1 MSLEENETEIKITD
15 SKEKNT
21 SETQME
27 LELGDVIKLFA
38 PQNEKFNNNIFII
51 DYIDKSKILLTNVD
65 TLENIRLK
73 IDQNGYIGD
82 GSIKQLSILSRSEE
96 KGYARQ
102 NHLLPGKWINIYFG
116 GEFPVIITG
125 KITNLEEDMI
135 EIKTVDNE
143 TIYINFEYKGI
154 PEDLPIETIEIREKP
169 SIKEDKEQIEDE
181 MIPELE
187 LERELVAPEKVEL
200 PIPVEKVKA
209 EIREF
214 ILKADQIKFGDE
226 ELGPIAQFID
236 VSEKKQRYSI
246 EQQVSD
252 LLDDLLST
260 VPTAQRTERVL
271 NNIHTIIERF
281 KQLRTIFSK
290 MDEYGNVLGALTF
303 EADYKPLLKYFQSF
317 SKNLYWILPVVK
329 NKRKIYDFQNDA
341 TNDVI
346 FIQLDSDL
354 KNIDEL
360 IKNYRSNNL
369 IGDDNKYSSLYKQL
383 DNYFTPF
390 ENIDDENVM
399 NIITEKHVEDNINII
414 TDGLGDLYSTV
425 VSNSALRSKRFFIQK
440 YNLGLNKLVATSLTG
455 NRMIATQVK
464 LTNDDV
470 MSVKSFITLPEP
482 TIRFS
487 KVNLPGTS
495 ILDKSNLNSMFLNYW
510 ELLKKNTYVNVINID
525 NLNQEIE
532 YNEDNFV
539 NNIKNYVLSISD
551 EERKGLTKTE
561 IYNEFIKKIIP
572 KTRVLFNLMKK
583 YIKGKLSIID
593 LVGYLEPFL
602 IYSDNLTYMQYKD
615 ITSFIDKKISE
626 YNKEFIEK
634 AKLFNS
640 LIVTISRNNRG
651 ADKVFSN
658 IYSIISII
666 SDNNKMRYEVFS
678 SYDIDY
684 SKDTPFTNSEILRK
698 INLKDYGR
706 LYTSAIALQNEN
718 FIYPNDLAS
727 ILDTQKKDIYK
738 NIEKDKSSEECKN
751 IIVAKRY
758 PNEEEVMKDNDV
770 EIYFDKTLDTTNY
783 GLIGD
788 YEKEMATKSPEDF
801 LKHMVED
808 LQKKQGINQTEAEYL
823 ADTLI
828 TGYKRVLDGQ
838 YAIVYKF
845 TGSEEDEFI
854 YYVRKDGKWVL
865 DDSKISKTIINST
878 ESNLLCN
885 LQDKCITAT
894 NPTEKEDAKKQKQE
908 KCEGITLN
916 ELELQRD
923 ALNDIINEFDSK
935 YYKTKEEYHKFV
947 TNQFQYYLNILPIIN
962 KIETDKMLKYNN
974 QKYKLAG
981 NDETEPLIMSP
992 FQGLLNMILAQ
1003 EDFVKK
1009 QNDIVRF
1016 VNNFTRTAYTHNY
1029 GPLGKMES
1037 TSWLYCIKTGTKLL
1051 PVFKNEMA
1059 VAWIKDPETYNDFVD
1074 ELIAKIGKKSDDGD
1088 WWTAEGSGWRIKKI
1102 DFDVEEG
1109 YEEGFK
1115 VSSRAVLSKELGE
1128 TILLAKTQAY
1138 SDTPETKIINNII
1151 NAVTFSL
1158 GINLEH
1164 QKTFIINCVAN
1175 KLLEILPKESDYKKF
1190 VKDMLNKN
1198 KVVPSFTDL
1207 YNSTILYNTLGMILI
1222 AIQTSIPSIKT
1233 RKTYPGCVRSFRG
1246 FPFEGNG
1253 DFTSLDYISCVAYDM
1268 RRATVEPWNVMM
1280 KKNQQ
1285 YIFDKIKVAINGTD
1299 KVSGLVEIPDVKRKM
1314 GDKTE
1319 FLLTNPQDDIPE
1331 EHNIAQWTQFLPP
1344 LVQFKLKNVVNISS
1358 EFKDA
1363 LLRDLKSGSHKQSEK
1378 IGVINFKIIQF
1389 SFAIQSAIQDILLKQ
1404 SAILK
1409 NANNVPYLENA
1420 CCNELGSTNALGFF
1434 IKKDEN
1440 ILQYNKIIEN
1450 LTNILGDIERY
1461 TKSIMLCSEVNTKNR
1476 YPEISNTFDEKTI
1489 YSGYV
1494 HFCKFKT
1501 ILAIPEYLLPICSDK
1516 PEQLINP
1523 SDSLTEIIKKLKNDG
1538 RNYTLENFL
1547 RMLQLVAK
1555 NNTIDID
1562 YDNPALSSISALVS
1576 VIENI
1581 DAEDDEIVEPAL
1593 RKLILNSLDTFN
1605 IASDS
1610 ISKET
1615 KALNDYLLRNNEH
1628 MKEDIIKFVND
1639 NKGNNENITKRTLK
1653 NMTSFVNTL
1662 NKWYSEDSSIDY
1674 DKNIS
1679 NDSLYNSIN
1688 FYKMFIDNL
1697 VSVFPNIILNKVDY
1711 TNVSIPSYWGFSTTH
1726 NNKLRKNIKNYYDS
1740 LKVFYDDI
1748 SLQNILTSIQN
1759 TSKNIKI
1766 ISKVIPAF
1774 TSIQLK
1780 DKVLKPIFDE
1790 RTSKLLF
1797 EYLLLRIFINYIDL
1811 SEDKDMIVR
1820 QIEKETTIEDIF
1832 TVDYVQEKDTRT
1844 DIDIS
1849 SKNQK
1854 DVILLKGDQ
1863 KELRH
1868 KTAYL
1873 ISIFMKIMETHKDSI
1888 NISYEQIQDT
1898 IFKLKESEKTQITER
1913 LKKLSDEERDADT
1926 ILKINKLGPWDKGL
1940 RKGLTQYVAETYDE
1954 EREFMDEMERIE
1966 RNVKNKMKN
1975 VNDENIDMYVED
1987 FIQEKEIADD
1997 IERDAYDIGFL
2008 TEDYM
2013 DGNYDAV
2020 DAPEIDN
2027 YDDYN

>member
-1 MSLEENETEIKITD
+1 MSLEKNETDNKTKNINGND
-15 SKEKNT
+15 SKET
-21 SETQME
+21 SIE
-27 LELGDVIKLFA
+27 LELGDVIKLTA
-38 PQNEKFNNNIFII
+38 PDNQKYNNHTFII

-65 TLENIRLK
+65 TLENIKLK
-73 IDQNGYIGD
+73 IYENGNIGD

-102 NHLLPGKWINIYFG
+102 NNLLPGKWINIYFG
-116 GEFPVIITG
+116 GEFPVILTG
-125 KITNLEEDMI
+125 EITNLEEDMI
-135 EIKTVDNE
+135 EIKTIDGE

-169 SIKEDKEQIEDE
+169 SIQEEKEQIIEE
-181 MIPELE
+181 PEIQEEIMLPELQI
-187 LERELVAPEKVEL
+187 EREFKEEKVEI
-200 PIPVEKVKA
+200 PIPVEKVRA

-214 ILKADQIKFGDE
+214 ILKADQIRFGDE
-226 ELGPIAQFID
+226 ELGPVAQFVD

-260 VPTAQRTERVL
+260 VPTSQRTERVL
-271 NNIHTIIERF
+271 NNIHTIVERF
-281 KQLRTIFSK
+281 KQLRTIFSQK
-290 MDEYGNVLGALTF
+290 DEYGNILSSLTF
-303 EADYKPLLKYFQSF
+303 EADYKPLLNYFQSF

-329 NKRKIYDFQNDA
+329 NKRKIYDFQNDS
-341 TNDVI
+341 TSDVI
-346 FIQLDSDL
+346 YIQLDSDL
-354 KNIDEL
+354 KNIDEI

-369 IGDDNKYSSLYKQL
+369 NSDDNKYSSLYKQL

-390 ENIDDENVM
+390 ENIDDENLSD
-399 NIITEKHVEDNINII
+399 IIIEKHVGDNINII
-414 TDGLGDLYSTV
+414 TDGLGELYSTV

-440 YNLGLNKLVATSLTG
+440 YNLGLKKLVATSLTG
-455 NRMIATQVK
+455 NRMLSTRVN

-487 KVNLPGTS
+487 KINLPGTS
-495 ILDKSNLNSMFLNYW
+495 ILDKSNLNSIFLNYW
-510 ELLKKNTYVNVINID
+510 ELLKKNTYVNIINID
-525 NLNQEIE
+525 NITQEIE

-539 NNIKNYVLSISD
+539 NNIKNYVLSIPD
-551 EERKGLTKTE
+551 EERKGLSKNE

-572 KTRVLFNLMKK
+572 KTRILFNLMKK
-583 YIKGKLSIID
+583 YIKGKLSIVE
-593 LVGYLEPFL
+593 LVGYLEPFM

-615 ITSFIDKKISE
+615 ITNFIDEKISE
-626 YNKEFIEK
+626 YNKNFIEQ

-640 LIVTISRNNRG
+640 LIRIILRHNRSSN
-651 ADKVFSN
+651 AVFEN
-658 IYSIISII
+658 MYSIISSI
-666 SDNNKMRYEVFS
+666 SDKNNIRNEVFS

-684 SKDTPFTNSEILRK
+684 TKETPFSNSEILRK
-698 INLKDYGR
+698 ITIKDYGR
-706 LYTSAIALQNEN
+706 LYASSIALQNEVL
-718 FIYPNDLAS
+718 IYPNDLTS
-727 ILDTQKKDIYK
+727 ILDTQKKDIDK
-738 NIEKDKSSEECKN
+738 NISNDTSSEECRN

-758 PNEEEVMKDNDV
+758 NSEEELMKDNNI
-770 EIYFDKTLDTTNY
+770 EIYFDKNLDTTNY
-783 GLIGD
+783 GLIHD
-788 YEKEMATKSPEDF
+788 YEKEMATKTPDDF
-801 LKHMVED
+801 LKHIIED
-808 LQKKQGINQTEAEYL
+808 LQKKQGINQSEAEYL

-828 TGYKRVLDGQ
+828 SGYKQVLDGQ
-838 YAIVYKF
+838 YAIIYKF
-845 TGSEEDEFI
+845 TGSEEDEFV
-854 YYVRKDGKWVL
+854 YYIRKDGKWML
-865 DDSKISKTIINST
+865 DDTKINKNIINST

-885 LQDKCITAT
+885 LQDKCISTT
-894 NPTEKEDAKKQKQE
+894 SSKQSEE
-908 KCEGITLN
+908 KCEGVSLN

-923 ALNDIINEFDSK
+923 ALKEIINEFDSK
-935 YYKTKEEYHKFV
+935 YYKTKQQYHEFV

-962 KIETDKMLKYNN
+962 KIETDKLLKYNN
-974 QKYKLAG
+974 QKYKLSG
-981 NDETEPLIMSP
+981 SEESDPLIVSP
-992 FQGLLNMILAQ
+992 FQTLLNMILAQ

-1037 TSWLYCIKTGTKLL
+1037 TYWLYCIKTGTKLL

-1059 VAWIKDPETYNDFVD
+1059 IAWIKDPETYNEFLDG
-1074 ELIAKIGKKSDDGD
+1074 LIAKIGKKSDDGD

-1115 VSSRAVLSKELGE
+1115 VSSRDVISKDLGE
-1128 TILLAKTQAY
+1128 TLLVAKPQSY
-1138 SDTPETKIINNII
+1138 NETPETKIINNII
-1151 NAVTFSL
+1151 NAMTFTL

-1164 QKTFIINCVAN
+1164 QKSFIINCVTN

-1207 YNSTILYNTLGMILI
+1207 YNSSVLYNTLGMILI
-1222 AIQTSIPSIKT
+1222 SIQTSIPSIKT

-1246 FPFEGNG
+1246 YPFEGNG
-1253 DFTSLDYISCVAYDM
+1253 DFTSLDYISCVSYDM
-1268 RRATVEPWNVMM
+1268 RRATIEPWNVMM
-1280 KKNQQ
+1280 KKNKQ
-1285 YIFDKIKVAINGTD
+1285 YVFDKIKVAIDGTE
-1299 KVSGLVEIPDVKRKM
+1299 KVRGLVEIPDVKRKM
-1314 GDKTE
+1314 EDKTE
-1319 FLLTNPQDDIPE
+1319 FLLSNPLDDIPE

-1344 LVQFKLKNVVNISS
+1344 LVQFKLKNVVNVSS
-1358 EFKDA
+1358 EFKEA

-1389 SFAIQSAIQDILLKQ
+1389 SFAIQSAIQDILVKQ
-1404 SAILK
+1404 TAILK

-1420 CCNELGSTNALGFF
+1420 CCNELGNNNALGFF
-1434 IKKDEN
+1434 MKQDEN
-1440 ILQYNKIIEN
+1440 ISQYNKFVEN
-1450 LTNILGDIERY
+1450 LTNILDDIERY
-1461 TKSIMLCSEVNTKNR
+1461 TKSIILCSEVNTKNK
-1476 YPEISNTFDEKTI
+1476 YPEISTTFDEQTI
-1489 YSGYV
+1489 YSAFV

-1501 ILAIPEYLLPICSDK
+1501 VIAIPEYLLPICSEK
-1516 PEQLINP
+1516 PEQIINP
-1523 SDSLTEIIKKLKNDG
+1523 NDSLTEIIKKLKHDG

-1555 NNTIDID
+1555 HNIINID

-1581 DAEDDEIVEPAL
+1581 DAEDDEVVEPAL

-1605 IASDS
+1605 IASDT

-1615 KALNDYLLRNNEH
+1615 KALNDYLLRNNEN
-1628 MKEDIIKFVND
+1628 MKEDIIKFIND
-1639 NKGNNENITKRTLK
+1639 NKGNNQNITKRSLK
-1653 NMTSFVNTL
+1653 NLTSFVNTL
-1662 NKWYSEDSSIDY
+1662 NKWYSEDSSINL

-1688 FYKMFIDNL
+1688 YYKMFIDNL
-1697 VSVFPNIILNKVDY
+1697 ISVFPNIIINKVDY
-1711 TNVSIPSYWGFSTTH
+1711 TNVNIPSYWGFSNIH
-1726 NNKLRKNIKNYYDS
+1726 NIKLKNNIKNYYDS
-1740 LKVFYDDI
+1740 LKVFYDDV
-1748 SLQNILTSIQN
+1748 SLQKLLNTIQK
-1759 TSKNIKI
+1759 TSKNIKL

-1780 DKVLKPIFDE
+1780 DKMLKPIFDE

-1820 QIEKETTIEDIF
+1820 QVSRETTIEEIF

-1844 DIDIS
+1844 DIEFS
-1849 SKNQK
+1849 SKNEK
-1854 DVILLKGDQ
+1854 DIVLLRGDQ

-1873 ISIFMKIMETHKDSI
+1873 ITIFMKIMETHKDNI
-1888 NISYEQIQDT
+1888 NISYDQIQDT
-1898 IFKLKESEKTQITER
+1898 IFKLKESEKTRITER

-1954 EREFMDEMERIE
+1954 DREFMDEMERIE
-1966 RNVKNKMKN
+1966 RNVKSKIKG
-1975 VNDENIDMYVED
+1975 VNDENIDIYMED
-1987 FIQEKEIADD
+1987 FIQEKEVADD
-1997 IERDAYDIGFL
+1997 IEKDAYDIGFL
-2008 TEDYM
+2008 TEDFY
-2013 DGNYDAV
+2013 DGNYDAI
-2020 DAPEIDN
+2020 DAPETEN